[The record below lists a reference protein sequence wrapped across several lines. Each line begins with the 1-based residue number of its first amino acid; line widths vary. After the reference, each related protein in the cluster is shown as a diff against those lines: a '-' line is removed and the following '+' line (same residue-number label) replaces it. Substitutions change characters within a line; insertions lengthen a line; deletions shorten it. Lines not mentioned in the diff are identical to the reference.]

1 MMIYCAHKYGGKEE
15 NKMEAE
21 QKIRTLQSNDFE
33 NCYVSP
39 VHTFGFEYNDYDY
52 DTGMELCIDL
62 LSVCDVL
69 LVMSKASKGVLRE
82 IEFAELVGMP
92 IWYLDINEWED
103 GMVVVVDSLQR

>member
-1 MMIYCAHKYGGKEE
+1 
-15 NKMEAE
+15 MEAE

-39 VHTFGFEYNDYDY
+39 LHAFCFEYYDYDY

-69 LVMSKASKGVLRE
+69 LVMSEPSKGVNRE
-82 IEFAELVGMP
+82 IDFANLVNMP
-92 IWYLDINEWED
+92 IRYLDLAEWES
-103 GMVVVVDSLQR
+103 GKAIQY

>member
-1 MMIYCAHKYGGKEE
+1 MMIYCAHEYGGNED
-15 NKMEAE
+15 NKLEIE
-21 QKIRTLQSNDFE
+21 QKIRTLQSNDME

-39 VHTFGFEYNDYDY
+39 VHTFCFQYFDYDY
-52 DTGMELCIDL
+52 ETGMELCIDL

-103 GMVVVVDSLQR
+103 GMVVVVDGLQR